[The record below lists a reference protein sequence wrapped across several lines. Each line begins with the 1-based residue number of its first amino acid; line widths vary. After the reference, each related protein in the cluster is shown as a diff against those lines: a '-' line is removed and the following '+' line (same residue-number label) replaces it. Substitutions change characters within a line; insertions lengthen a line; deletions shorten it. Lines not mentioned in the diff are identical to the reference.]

1 MTRPVRPTILLV
13 DDDHAIRDLLEV
25 YLKGEGY
32 RILKAANGRDALQ
45 ALADQEAHLVILDV
59 MMEAMDGIETCVRI
73 RREHRMPILMLSARA
88 EDFDKIHGLTAGA
101 DDYMTK
107 PPNPLELIARV
118 KSQLRRY
125 LELNDGRAL
134 QKDEIVVR
142 DLVINT
148 ATREVRTGDRD
159 VTLTP
164 KEFAIL
170 ELLARN
176 RGVVFS
182 AERIYARVWEE
193 PFNDSANTVMVH
205 IRKLREKLGD
215 NPRQPRYIKTIWGV
229 GYRLEG

>member
-1 MTRPVRPTILLV
+1 MTRRESATVLLV
-13 DDDHAIRDLLEV
+13 DDDPAIRDLIEV

-32 RILKAANGRDALQ
+32 RILKAANGREALQ
-45 ALADQEAHLVILDV
+45 VLAEHDTHLVILDV

-88 EDFDKIHGLTAGA
+88 EDFDKVHGLTAGA
-101 DDYMTK
+101 DDYMAK

-134 QKDEIVVR
+134 PADEVVVG

-148 ATREVRTGDRD
+148 ATREVRAGDRD

-170 ELLARN
+170 ELLARH

-182 AERIYARVWEE
+182 AERIYARVWDE

-215 NPRQPRYIKTIWGV
+215 NPRQPRYIKTVWGV